1 MNKVLI
7 DTSVIIDYLRRPD
20 KKKALLFKYF
30 TKTNYQAVV
39 ALTTVAELW
48 AGKSMARKK
57 VRLKV
62 GQILNRCQ
70 IVFPDLKTAK
80 LTGKLIRD
88 LNYELAFQDAQ
99 IAALAIQFDLPVLT
113 LNQKHFKSIKDL
125 KLAKE

>member
-7 DTSVIIDYLRRPD
+7 DANVIIDYLRRPD
-20 KKKALLFKYF
+20 KKKALFFKYF
-30 TKTNYQAVV
+30 TKTNHQAVV

-62 GQILNRCQ
+62 GQILNHCQ
-70 IVFPDLKTAK
+70 IIFPDLKTAK